1 MGWDIMKRRSL
12 NINEGIFLLRLIRGL
27 ALSLGLVLL
36 FFFQEARPFIIP
48 NYILVT
54 IVTMYTVLRIYY
66 PSYRFGKPYI
76 TRSIIAADL
85 IICGSLPFLS
95 GGIISPFILFPLTV
109 ILSVGL
115 YFRQRITYIIA
126 SIVSVSI
133 AGSEIMSHGLT
144 AADSLLPD
152 YVYLAL
158 MAVYIIISFL
168 IAWLPYVSNLNLSA
182 TIKERS
188 IAQERSRISRELHD
202 GIAQRLSGMILK
214 LDVLSEELPDLEVG
228 KAVETVK
235 QLKCE
240 LQESYV
246 ETRDVIDLLRMK
258 MPESPSILPTLAQY
272 TQEFARTMGINCQ
285 LYLSDGH
292 YELHPLAS
300 SEILYIMQEALNNVK
315 KHSGA
320 NRIEVSF
327 ETTVE
332 DVKIKIADDG
342 QGFRPG
348 VVQGHHGLDVMKERT
363 EGIGGTFDIT
373 SSPGQGTVIEI
384 TIPAEDHLI
393 GNY

>member
-1 MGWDIMKRRSL
+1 MKRRSL
-12 NINEGIFLLRLIRGL
+12 HSNEGIFLLRLIRGL
-27 ALSLGLVLL
+27 ALILGCALL
-36 FFFQEARPFIIP
+36 FFFQETRPFLVP
-48 NYILVT
+48 NTYLITV
-54 IVTMYTVLRIYY
+54 IAVYTVLRIYY
-66 PSYRFGKPYI
+66 PSYRFGKPSVS
-76 TRSIIAADL
+76 RGLIAADL
-85 IICGSLPFLS
+85 IFCCSLPFLS

-115 YFRQRITYIIA
+115 YFRQRITYSIA
-126 SIVSVSI
+126 CIVSVAI
-133 AGSEIMSHGLT
+133 VGSEIINHELVV
-144 AADSLLPD
+144 AESLLPD
-152 YVYLAL
+152 QVYVAL
-158 MAVYIIISFL
+158 VAVYIIIAFL

-202 GIAQRLSGMILK
+202 GIAQRLSSLILK
-214 LDVLSEELPDLEVG
+214 MDVLSEELPDIEVSE
-228 KAVETVK
+228 AVDA
-235 QLKCE
+235 LKELKHE
-240 LQESYV
+240 LQESYG

-258 MPESPSILPTLAQY
+258 MPETPSILPTLAQY

-300 SEILYIMQEALNNVK
+300 SEILHILQEALNNVK

-327 ETTVE
+327 ETTAE
-332 DVKIKIADDG
+332 DIKIKIVDNG

-348 VVQGHHGLDVMKERT
+348 SMEGHYGLTVMRERT
-363 EGIGGTFDIT
+363 EGIGGTFNVA
-373 SSPGQGTVIEI
+373 SSPGKGTVIDI
-384 TIPAEDHLI
+384 TVPAQDYLI